1 MKRGKAKRVMLP
13 SSTFSLFQIHYGD
26 LIPDKTSKFATEA
39 LERFF
44 PSRYLDGK
52 SLTTSTVS
60 TASGKDLEQ
69 SLLEK
74 WATLKAKSASDCVRI
89 FLTCT
94 RKWQFFGA
102 KLFEVQVCIHIPQ
115 GLDFDFGFGGGKGA
129 GFESLM
135 QTFQAFHLPRG
146 CWALR
151 EEILES

>member
-1 MKRGKAKRVMLP
+1 MFRRKGKGQQHHDSPL
-13 SSTFSLFQIHYGD
+13 QIHYGD

-44 PSRYLDGK
+44 PNRYQDGK
-52 SLTTSTVS
+52 ALTTSTASS
-60 TASGKDLEQ
+60 TSTKDLEQ

-102 KLFEVQVCIHIPQ
+102 KLFEVQVSI
-115 GLDFDFGFGGGKGA
+115 
-129 GFESLM
+129 
-135 QTFQAFHLPRG
+135 
-146 CWALR
+146 
-151 EEILES
+151 